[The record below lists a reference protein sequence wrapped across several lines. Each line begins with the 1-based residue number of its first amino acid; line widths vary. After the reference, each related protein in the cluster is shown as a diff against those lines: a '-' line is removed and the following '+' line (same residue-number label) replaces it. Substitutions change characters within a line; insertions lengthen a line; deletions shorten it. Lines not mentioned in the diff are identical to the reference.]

1 MSTSGNQLESSA
13 NIRSPEKLKDFETI
27 EVEVRTLVIEE
38 VAPKIGEFFFSEG
51 GEKTSGKQR
60 KVKTCVGEVKI
71 SSSQGKKLGLKGKT
85 PISPG
90 LEKCC
95 LRLCAKS
102 SYQQASEDLKTLM
115 GINVGHSTLHRLVQR
130 VELPPAQATNKTAT
144 VSVDGGKICLRSE
157 ETGQG
162 EWRDYK
168 LVNLHSGSL

>member
-1 MSTSGNQLESSA
+1 M
-13 NIRSPEKLKDFETI
+13 
-27 EVEVRTLVIEE
+27 
-38 VAPKIGEFFFSEG
+38 
-51 GEKTSGKQR
+51 
-60 KVKTCVGEVKI
+60 KTCVGEVKI
-71 SSSQGKKLGLKGKT
+71 SQKQGKRLGLKGKT

-102 SYQQASEDLKTLM
+102 SYQQAEEDLKTLM

-130 VELPPAQATNKTAT
+130 VELPPAQATNKTST
-144 VSVDGGKICLRSE
+144 VSVDGGKICLRCLRSSASSALQRHRSSE

-168 LVNLHSGSL
+168 LVNLHGEVCEAFFQDPDALEQWSEKQPLDSG